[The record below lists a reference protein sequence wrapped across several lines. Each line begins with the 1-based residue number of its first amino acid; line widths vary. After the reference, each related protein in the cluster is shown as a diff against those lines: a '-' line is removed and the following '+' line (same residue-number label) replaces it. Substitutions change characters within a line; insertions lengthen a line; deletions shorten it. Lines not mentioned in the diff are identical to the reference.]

1 MLTTIKGEIDS
12 NTIVVWDFNFP
23 FIPVDRST
31 RQKVNKK
38 TQALKDT
45 LYQLDLTDVYRAFY
59 PKTAAFTFY
68 QAHMEISPE

>member
-31 RQKVNKK
+31 RQKVSKK

-59 PKTAAFTFY
+59 PKTAAFTFS
-68 QAHMEISPE
+68 QAHTEISPE